1 MIPAG
6 VEVAP
11 VVQRRAHARSQRV
24 PEPVAARRHELV
36 LDRWM
41 IRSQAVDHLLAVDRV
56 GALGDQ
62 MDPVAAIREQ
72 ANRGLEVPQ
81 ESEAGNGKEDLQGV
95 VAGPYR
101 LPPSHLQ
108 KGAYVSSAHTTT
120 NYLERRS

>member
-1 MIPAG
+1 MVPAG

-11 VVQRRAHARSQRV
+11 VVQRRA
-24 PEPVAARRHELV
+24 
-36 LDRWM
+36 
-41 IRSQAVDHLLAVDRV
+41 QAVDHLLAVDRV
-56 GALGDQ
+56 GALGNQ

-72 ANRGLEVPQ
+72 ADRGLEVP
-81 ESEAGNGKEDLQGV
+81 EEPEAGNGKENLHRSGREIFSDLVGR
-95 VAGPYR
+95 ASSYR